1 MDDLSKVQPESN
13 TISPHQEAV
22 GDFVVQTGTTEKPV
36 LSGESSDA
44 KQKNQ
49 TIPKENKGYGLTPK
63 QQLRQDAALWAEFL
77 YSEYKREKALR
88 EGAQTMPTH
97 YDNSDA

>member
-1 MDDLSKVQPESN
+1 MVEPSN
-13 TISPHQEAV
+13 IRPDTGLINPQEVAGNFGV
-22 GDFVVQTGTTEKPV
+22 PTGTTEKPV
-36 LSGESSDA
+36 LSGEPSESN
-44 KQKNQ
+44 QKNQ
-49 TIPKENKGYGLTPK
+49 TTPKENKGYGLTPK
-63 QQLRQDAALWAEFL
+63 QQLKQDAALWSEFL